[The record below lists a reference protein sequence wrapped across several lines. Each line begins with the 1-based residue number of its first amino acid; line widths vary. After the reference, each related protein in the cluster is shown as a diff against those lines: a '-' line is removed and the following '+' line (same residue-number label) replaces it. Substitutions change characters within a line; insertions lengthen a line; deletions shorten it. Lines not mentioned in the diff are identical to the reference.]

1 MEKELILEILL
12 DYSPFWKRLEYWI
25 NREYYTNQIKQHIWS
40 KLIKVLVWFR
50 RSWKSYI
57 FRYLIDYLI
66 TKLKVNINNILFIN
80 LEDDR
85 LFWNRNIETLRLIY
99 ETYIEKIS
107 PKWKIYLFLDEIQ
120 LIDWWESFIR
130 TLYEQNSN
138 IEIYL
143 TGSNSDLLSSE
154 ISSSLSWRSM
164 EFKIYPLD
172 FKEYL
177 VFNNLEIKS
186 SLDLIKNKIKVNSLF
201 DRYMK
206 FWWLPEVLELKNDEQ
221 IRGYLKGIF
230 TKIVIDDIVKR
241 FNIRNIELIELLNK
255 YLITNIWWILSYKSI
270 ENALKS
276 YWYNL
281 SHITLLD
288 YIDSIKKWFILF
300 DLNKFDF
307 KIKTIF
313 NNFKKYYALD
323 LGIREV
329 EKINFDNDLSK
340 KLENLV
346 FLKLLKE
353 EKKVF
358 YGQDENKKEI
368 DFIVQNDESF
378 DLYQVIS
385 NLNIENEARE
395 LWNFVISNKYIKWN
409 NYIVTMD
416 KTELIEYKGISIK
429 KINILEWLLGIY

>member
-1 MEKELILEILL
+1 MEKELIIDILL
-12 DYSPFWKRLEYWI
+12 DYSPFWKRLYYWR
-25 NREYYTNQIKQHIWS
+25 NRESYTNQIVKHIWS

-66 TKLKVNINNILFIN
+66 TTLNVDINNILFIN

-99 ETYIEKIS
+99 ETYLEKIN

-130 TLYEQNSN
+130 TLYEQNN
-138 IEIYL
+138 DLEIFL
-143 TGSNSDLLSSE
+143 TWSNSDMLSSE
-154 ISSSLSWRSM
+154 ISSSLSWRCM
-164 EFKIYPLD
+164 EFKIFPLD

-177 VFNNLEIKS
+177 FFNDVTVKS
-186 SLDLIKNKIKVNSLF
+186 KLDLSKNKIVVNSLF
-201 DRYMK
+201 DKFIK
-206 FWWLPEVLELKNDEQ
+206 FWWLPEILELKNDEQ
-221 IRGYLKGIF
+221 IRGYLKWIF

-270 ENALKS
+270 ENTLKS
-276 YWYNL
+276 YGYNL
-281 SHITLLD
+281 SHVTLLD
-288 YIDSIKKWFILF
+288 YIDAIKKGFILF

-329 EKINFDNDLSK
+329 EKISFDNDMSK

-353 EKKVF
+353 EKKIF
-358 YGQDENKKEI
+358 YGQEENKKEI
-368 DFIVQNDESF
+368 DFIVQNLEKF
-378 DLYQVIS
+378 DLYQVILD
-385 NLNIENEARE
+385 LNKENEARE
-395 LWNFVISNKYIKWN
+395 LWNFVISNKYINGN
-409 NYIVTMD
+409 NFVITLG
-416 KTELIEYKGISIK
+416 KTENIEYKWITIS
-429 KINILEWLLGIY
+429 KINIIEWLLDL